1 MLKILQ
7 LAFKSA
13 GIFLF
18 LYASPTF
25 AELNLLKQ
33 LGTALE
39 NVQIELNK
47 IEQPSTSA
55 PKVIKKQS
63 KKEGASQSGNLRS
76 AFNKLSSK
84 NRKVIQEKLLSL
96 GFYRSTIDGL
106 YGKGTAKALNNYNKN
121 YLQNSDLSKIAN
133 MNYLFE
139 TLSMMDSSSSETTTA
154 ISKGRL
160 IPEDQCA
167 LITSASKDE
176 SVILD
181 KLVNY
186 TFFSDPLGVKSNNGY
201 IATSIG
207 IVQKSDSQNILR
219 EFKSKGLI
227 PGDSYC
233 ANEIRFVSLLVPNYN
248 FTQLDEVSFENLIKE
263 VRTNPLAESKKPT
276 FTSALSQCPSSG
288 FFHMCFGTRI
298 YDHGEIYVGEWI
310 DDLSHGQGRLTYR
323 DGSVEEGYWERGE
336 FTMVA
341 NLSLPRCPT
350 SLNVNSWDNCNG
362 GYSSKS
368 GDWYNGQWVKGARHG
383 PGFAAFANGDQYQGW
398 WEKDEING
406 TGTFTYADGST
417 KKGIWAKGEL
427 VGEAMIT
434 DQSITND
441 AAGTYDSSQCG
452 SGGDTSLTVEPGAFI
467 FHESYCEVVS
477 ETTDGVQSKIQA
489 LCSGEGEE
497 WSLLLE
503 VEAFMSGNLLIEVPE
518 ESLSTIFQFCTPL
531 ASEEAAEQIEAK
543 ELELVVSYANSL
555 FSEDCNQ
562 FKDAFSYVKFN
573 KKYQIGDYVIYEIL
587 CRAAAYNGFTRWFKQ
602 VGDGSFAP
610 ISFPMPNLEKTS
622 SGQFIIAGF
631 RDEIELVNSEFDYKT
646 QSVIS
651 INNWTGS
658 GEASERGE
666 WEFRGGSFVFS
677 KYLVDETYDGQVN
690 PILVGEE

>member
-39 NVQIELNK
+39 SVQIELRK

-55 PKVIKKQS
+55 PKIIKKQS
-63 KKEGASQSGNLRS
+63 KKEGAPQSGNLRS

-201 IATSIG
+201 IAASIG
-207 IVQKSDSQNILR
+207 VVQKRDSQNILR

-248 FTQLDEVSFENLIKE
+248 FTQLEEVSIENLIE
-263 VRTNPLAESKKPT
+263 EARTSPLAESKKPT

-350 SLNVNSWDNCNG
+350 SLNVSSWDNCNG

-368 GDWYNGQWVKGARHG
+368 GDWYNGQWVNGARHG

-477 ETTDGVQSKIQA
+477 ETTDGMRSKIQT
-489 LCSGEGEE
+489 LCSGEGQE
-497 WSLLLE
+497 WSLLME
-503 VEAFMSGNLLIEVPE
+503 VETYMNENLLIEVPE
-518 ESLSTIFQFCTPL
+518 ESWSTMFEFCT
-531 ASEEAAEQIEAK
+531 
-543 ELELVVSYANSL
+543 
-555 FSEDCNQ
+555 
-562 FKDAFSYVKFN
+562 
-573 KKYQIGDYVIYEIL
+573 
-587 CRAAAYNGFTRWFKQ
+587 R
-602 VGDGSFAP
+602 
-610 ISFPMPNLEKTS
+610 
-622 SGQFIIAGF
+622 
-631 RDEIELVNSEFDYKT
+631 
-646 QSVIS
+646 
-651 INNWTGS
+651 
-658 GEASERGE
+658 
-666 WEFRGGSFVFS
+666 
-677 KYLVDETYDGQVN
+677 
-690 PILVGEE
+690 